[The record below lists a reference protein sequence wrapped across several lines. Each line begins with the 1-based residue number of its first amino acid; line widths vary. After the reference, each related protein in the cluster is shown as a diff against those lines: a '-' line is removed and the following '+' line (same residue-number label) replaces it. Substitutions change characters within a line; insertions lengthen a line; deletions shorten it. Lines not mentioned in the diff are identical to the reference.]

1 MSENVFAYLRD
12 WTEPA
17 HPSVIRL
24 YDHII
29 QIYRELKEQQDKIDE
44 AFDRVAAQIGFVVT
58 TTLPVRF
65 EVGNEGKV
73 ESADLD
79 GEALKNTLF
88 EKELAPF
95 IGRLRKKTF
104 AGVTSGSFRIYL
116 IWYDALSLKLRR
128 DWMEPA
134 HVLQGLLTN
143 IVGPTT
149 GVSSVRPEVREPA
162 HWFDPG
168 VAIAIEDA
176 VVISAIDQVYPELR
190 LAERIAADRLAIRR
204 IRPEVMEPVHF
215 RDLFK
220 ERDVIGALREAIGKQ
235 RG

>member
-1 MSENVFAYLRD
+1 MNENVFAYLRD

-17 HPSVIRL
+17 HPSIIRL

-29 QIYRELKEQQDKIDE
+29 QLYRELKEQQDKIDE
-44 AFDRVAAQIGFVVT
+44 AFDRVASQIGFIVT
-58 TTLPVRF
+58 TTLPVRL
-65 EVGNEGKV
+65 EIGNDGQLRGAELD
-73 ESADLD
+73 SA
-79 GEALKNTLF
+79 ALKNTLF
-88 EKELAPF
+88 EKELTPF
-95 IGRLRKKTF
+95 VGKLRGKKF
-104 AGVTSGSFRIYL
+104 AGVSEGSFRIYL
-116 IWYDALSLKLRR
+116 IWYDALALKLRR

-143 IVGPTT
+143 VLGATK
-149 GVSSVRPEVREPA
+149 GAVVRPEVQEPA

-215 RDLFK
+215 RDFLK
-220 ERDVIGALREAIGKQ
+220 EGDVFGALRAAVEKQ
-235 RG
+235 RKG